1 MPNGL
6 ARIQDLGH
14 LHFLTFSCYRRAA
27 KLASKSDREM
37 FCKILDETRVRREF
51 RITGYV
57 VMPEHVHLLVSE
69 PAQGTLAVAIQMLK
83 QTISR
88 QLGVKGE
95 PFWMT
100 RYYDFNVY
108 SAEKVSEKID
118 YMHFNPVKRGLV
130 YEGIDWRWSSA
141 RVYAG
146 LGMGP
151 VVIEPSVMLVVPG
164 SGVS

>member
-6 ARIQDLGH
+6 ARIQHLGH
-14 LHFLTFSCYRRAA
+14 LHFLTFSCHRRTAR
-27 KLASKSDREM
+27 LASESDRDT

-51 RITGYV
+51 RVTGYV

-69 PAQGTLAVAIQMLK
+69 PAQGTLAVAMQMLK
-83 QTISR
+83 QTVSLR
-88 QLGVKGE
+88 LGAKGE

-108 SAEKVSEKID
+108 SEEKVRGKID
-118 YMHFNPVKRGLV
+118 YMHFNPVKRGLT
-130 YEGIDWRWSSA
+130 YEEMDWRWSCA
-141 RVYAG
+141 RFYAG

>member
-1 MPNGL
+1 
-6 ARIQDLGH
+6 
-14 LHFLTFSCYRRAA
+14 
-27 KLASKSDREM
+27 M

-51 RITGYV
+51 RVTGYV

-88 QLGVKGE
+88 RLGVKGE
-95 PFWMT
+95 PFWMS

-108 SAEKVSEKID
+108 SAEKVGEKID

-141 RVYAG
+141 RAYAG

-151 VVIEPSVMLVVPG
+151 VVIEPSVMLAVQG
-164 SGVS
+164 SGMS